1 MTTTEAIRW
10 FKHTFYQ
17 ELGES
22 VSGTLF
28 SIDQLCAIAF
38 QETGYIWRNLT
49 GGHPAKPIFT
59 YCVGDTLDTPN
70 RSAFPKN
77 RAALEAVANGQE
89 MFQIARKALETVAT
103 VDAGYA
109 KVAKNP
115 NKFCHGFGV
124 FQYDIQFFK
133 TDASWFLQKK
143 WEDFA
148 ACRAHVMDELK
159 AAVRRQGWQNK
170 TSLTDTERVHVCIA
184 YNRGVSDLSKGFKQG
199 HKDDNGRYYGENIHE
214 YLTIAK
220 NVPPPGPVASP
231 APVVNVTLAPPT
243 EVEVTGK
250 LFQVA
255 VNAGSTLN
263 VRSSPEI
270 PDKKPES
277 NIVSKLPA
285 GQLVHYLEGKKTAD
299 FWKIETSRNGA
310 HIVGYASPKYLKPA
324 PAGETIEVV
333 KPAEETPQSGI
344 IAAHLTPSSGTIIA
358 RANNA
363 GAYSLNEKG
372 MPGRDG
378 ADAATR
384 CAQIAAIIEWLAV
397 DKASHKRYQPRDGMT
412 FCNIYAHDF
421 CTASGV
427 YLPRVWWNGPALVKL
442 AQGQT
447 VVPKYDETVD
457 EVRANDLYRWLRD
470 FGPQFGWRQTGTLTK
485 LQEAANNGGIA
496 IIVARRVQEG
506 KSGHIVAVVP
516 ETASKRALRD
526 AQGNVTHPLQSQAG
540 STNYRYGT
548 GKTNWWLGEQ
558 FAESAYWIHA

>member
-1 MTTTEAIRW
+1 MR
-10 FKHTFYQ
+10 
-17 ELGES
+17 
-22 VSGTLF
+22 
-28 SIDQLCAIAF
+28 
-38 QETGYIWRNLT
+38 
-49 GGHPAKPIFT
+49 
-59 YCVGDTLDTPN
+59 
-70 RSAFPKN
+70 
-77 RAALEAVANGQE
+77 
-89 MFQIARKALETVAT
+89 
-103 VDAGYA
+103 GYA

-159 AAVRRQGWQNK
+159 AALRRQGWQNK

-220 NVPPPGPVASP
+220 NVPPPGPVATP

-427 YLPRVWWNGPALVKL
+427 YLPRVWWTGPALVKL

-485 LQEAANNGGIA
+485 LQEAANNGGIG